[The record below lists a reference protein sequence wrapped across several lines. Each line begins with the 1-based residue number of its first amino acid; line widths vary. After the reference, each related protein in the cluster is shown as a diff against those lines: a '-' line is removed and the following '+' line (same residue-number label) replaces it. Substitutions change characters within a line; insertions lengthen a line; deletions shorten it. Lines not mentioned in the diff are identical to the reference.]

1 MKKKYGNKISWGF
14 DYSGWYGLYGAGL
27 KTFGY
32 AGGRE
37 DIWHPEKDIYWGAEH
52 KWLDATRERYN
63 NEEDRNTLENPLA
76 AVQMGLVYVNRKG
89 GRQTRI
95 R

>member
-1 MKKKYGNKISWGF
+1 MIILAVTVAYEV
-14 DYSGWYGLYGAGL
+14 AGL

-76 AVQMGLVYVNRKG
+76 AVQMGLVYVNPEG
-89 GRQTRI
+89 GTANRI